1 MASSSSRRA
10 RRKTTRKEEKRRRSS
25 SSRRRTTE
33 GGSRPS
39 SSLPPPP
46 PLLLLLLL
54 LLLPDLRLR
63 LLQLFLLIDTER
75 RWPREEKLR
84 RVPSLLLPNT
94 EEKKPKKTQ
103 KNTFL
108 SLPSCEAPAPRFPPG
123 IPLHAFLVFE
133 ARYLVILRTD
143 VIVELFSSR
152 PPL

>member
-10 RRKTTRKEEKRRRSS
+10 RRKTKRKEEKRRRSS

-46 PLLLLLLL
+46 PLLLL

>member
-10 RRKTTRKEEKRRRSS
+10 RRKTKRKEEKRRRSS

-46 PLLLLLLL
+46 PLLLLLLLL

-94 EEKKPKKTQ
+94 EEKNPKKTQ
-103 KNTFL
+103 KTLFSL
-108 SLPSCEAPAPRFPPG
+108 SLLAKPQLPDSPLEFLCTLSWFLKRG
-123 IPLHAFLVFE
+123 IW
-133 ARYLVILRTD
+133 
-143 VIVELFSSR
+143 
-152 PPL
+152 

>member
-10 RRKTTRKEEKRRRSS
+10 RRKTKRKEEKRRRSS

-94 EEKKPKKTQ
+94 EEKNPKKTQ
-103 KNTFL
+103 KTLFSL
-108 SLPSCEAPAPRFPPG
+108 SLLAKPQLPDSPLEFLCTLSWFLKRG
-123 IPLHAFLVFE
+123 IW
-133 ARYLVILRTD
+133 
-143 VIVELFSSR
+143 
-152 PPL
+152 